1 MSYGRVSRY
10 VHIVLY
16 TSGVRT
22 CKDCTPRC
30 RNYKQGCVFEKKY
43 TSESSVY
50 CELSC
55 RRKTNTFLIVVAVVT
70 TLSHSRWTISC
81 RWQVDGGGN
90 RWALIHPSVML
101 MLTELALLLQP
112 LISSVLH
119 SAKQQPADFSVCLP
133 VQGSQVSPALN
144 CVIHLEK
151 CCSVF
156 NWLCQNSTQ
165 INIYISFYSTFS

>member
-1 MSYGRVSRY
+1 MSYGLVSRC

-30 RNYKQGCVFEKKY
+30 RNHKQDCVFKNEYKSK
-43 TSESSVY
+43 SSVY
-50 CELSC
+50 CKLSC
-55 RRKTNTFLIVVAVVT
+55 GRKTNTFLTVVAVVT

-81 RWQVDGGGN
+81 RWQVDWGGN
-90 RWALIHPSVML
+90 RWALIRPSVML

-119 SAKQQPADFSVCLP
+119 SAKQQPADFSLCLP

-144 CVIHLEK
+144 CVIHLETTRFISPVKLK
-151 CCSVF
+151 CCSIF
-156 NWLCQNSTQ
+156 NWLCQYPT
-165 INIYISFYSTFS
+165 